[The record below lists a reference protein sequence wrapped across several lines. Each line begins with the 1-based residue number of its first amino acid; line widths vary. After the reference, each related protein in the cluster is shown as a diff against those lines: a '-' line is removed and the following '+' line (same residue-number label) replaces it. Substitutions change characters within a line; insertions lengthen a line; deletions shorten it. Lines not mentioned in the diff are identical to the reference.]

1 MKEYNL
7 TIERKI
13 IMRVI
18 VAAYGETEDEA
29 KSNALSGDVSYEEEI
44 ERMEQQNVCV
54 LSVDGFE
61 ELT

>member
-18 VAAYGETEDEA
+18 VSAYGETEDEA